1 MISATNL
8 KEIYSQI
15 QTVLDRKK
23 MQILTEY
30 YPQFFSPALFYLDKQ
45 ADSRRED
52 ILKILCRKLHNE
64 QFVSSHFLDE
74 VLKREQAASTAF
86 GQIAIPHSMKMDCEK
101 TGLAIAISPGGIQWG
116 AQRVHIVLLIAINE
130 KDSHLFK
137 ELYEALILLFSDPS
151 ILEVLRQCK
160 TFEEFTNVIFSFTM

>member
-1 MISATNL
+1 MISAMNL

-86 GQIAIPHSMKMDCEK
+86 GQIAIPHLMKMDCENW
-101 TGLAIAISPGGIQWG
+101 TGHRHFSRRHPMGSTARAY
-116 AQRVHIVLLIAINE
+116 RFLLIAINE

-137 ELYEALILLFSDPS
+137 ELYRSVNPAF
-151 ILEVLRQCK
+151 LRS
-160 TFEEFTNVIFSFTM
+160 VHS